1 MYRII
6 PLTNLEAIL
15 EHGIF
20 CKNDKTIDPA
30 IFVSI
35 GNREVIEQR
44 GRAVVKCYPD
54 TYVNDY
60 VPFYF
65 SVRTPMLF
73 NIKTGWGVPKYPQ
86 ENIVYL
92 CYSISDLA
100 TENYQWCYTDGNAAK
115 EISKFYTELN
125 QIKTNIDWRAINTR
139 DFSRDRDTIRK
150 KHAEFLVKGHVPNS
164 LIKRIVVLNN
174 DKKMEV
180 EGILKQKRIDIPVT
194 FNPQYYFE

>member
-1 MYRII
+1 MPVNIATLELYRII

-15 EHGIF
+15 EHGVF
-20 CKNDKTIDPA
+20 CKNDKTIDST

-92 CYSISDLA
+92 CYSMSDLA
-100 TENYQWCYTDGNAAK
+100 TENYQWLLYG
-115 EISKFYTELN
+115 
-125 QIKTNIDWRAINTR
+125 W
-139 DFSRDRDTIRK
+139 
-150 KHAEFLVKGHVPNS
+150 
-164 LIKRIVVLNN
+164 KR
-174 DKKMEV
+174 
-180 EGILKQKRIDIPVT
+180 G
-194 FNPQYYFE
+194 